1 LKETAATADM
11 DSTKVRIVDPAI
23 VPMEA
28 SKPRKTLIVGIVGL
42 LAAVIGVALALL
54 FDSLSNT
61 FKTDETIESTLNI
74 PLLSVVPLVMK
85 KNRRQLARL
94 FEDNDH
100 PRFSETIR
108 NLRTWLMLQ
117 SSEMPSQ
124 VVLVTST
131 VAGEGKST
139 IANNL
144 ASSLTSLERV
154 LLIDA
159 DMRQPTLSLN
169 FDFPPDSPGLA
180 NVIAGTARLED
191 CIVSVGNLDLLP
203 AGKMLQ
209 PSVDLFTAPRLPSPA
224 DALNPARQPPPQD
237 LLSSPRMARMLEAL
251 KSRYRHII
259 IDSPP
264 AEMISDALL
273 LAQHSDAVIYVVK
286 ADSTPISQVQRGIAM
301 LQQSHVPVFG
311 TVLNQVDLRKARKY
325 GYNHSRTFY
334 NYDFA
339 PR

>member
-1 LKETAATADM
+1 
-11 DSTKVRIVDPAI
+11 
-23 VPMEA
+23 
-28 SKPRKTLIVGIVGL
+28 
-42 LAAVIGVALALL
+42 
-54 FDSLSNT
+54 
-61 FKTDETIESTLNI
+61 
-74 PLLSVVPLVMK
+74 
-85 KNRRQLARL
+85 
-94 FEDNDH
+94 
-100 PRFSETIR
+100 
-108 NLRTWLMLQ
+108 
-117 SSEMPSQ
+117 MPSQ

-144 ASSLTSLERV
+144 ASSLSSLERV

-191 CIVSVGNLDLLP
+191 CIVSMGNLDMLP
-203 AGKMLQ
+203 AGVTMP
-209 PSVDLFTAPRLPSPA
+209 PSPDLFAAPRLPSPS
-224 DALNPARQPPPQD
+224 DSLNAARQPPPQD

-251 KSRYRHII
+251 KLRYRHII

-273 LAQHSDAVIYVVK
+273 LARHSDAVIYVVK
-286 ADSTPISQVQRGIAM
+286 ADSTPISQVQKGVAVM
-301 LQQSHVPVFG
+301 HQSAVPVFG

-325 GYNHSRTFY
+325 GYHHSKNFY
-334 NYDFA
+334 NYGFA
-339 PR
+339 SR